1 MMMTVRLSSYA
12 ITNVYAKT
20 MHNKYKRRKTMR
32 VEVYFNLHKH
42 LFSVRLVRSGRVILH
57 TDKIHIQNPE
67 FVVRQGGR
75 QRVLREGKKNVHA
88 FVRGHATHFSD
99 IEAVVD
105 YDGSDY
111 TVEYVKKKR
120 PTLDNVGY
128 NPYKYDSFIKLIDK
142 TPVRKAKRAY
152 LMMKPTLIEPVYRP
166 YIYAEGA
173 EPC

>member
-1 MMMTVRLSSYA
+1 
-12 ITNVYAKT
+12 
-20 MHNKYKRRKTMR
+20 
-32 VEVYFNLHKH
+32 
-42 LFSVRLVRSGRVILH
+42 
-57 TDKIHIQNPE
+57 
-67 FVVRQGGR
+67 VVRQGGR

-88 FVRGHATHFSD
+88 FVRGEATYFSK
-99 IEAVVD
+99 
-105 YDGSDY
+105 YDC
-111 TVEYVKKKR
+111 

-128 NPYKYDSFIKLIDK
+128 NPYKYDSFVKLIDK

>member
-20 MHNKYKRRKTMR
+20 THNKYKRRKTMR

-42 LFSVRLVRSGRVILH
+42 LFSVRSARSGRVILH
-57 TDKIHIQNPE
+57 TDRVHIHNPE

-88 FVRGHATHFSD
+88 FVRGEATYFSK
-99 IEAVVD
+99 
-105 YDGSDY
+105 YDC
-111 TVEYVKKKR
+111 

-128 NPYKYDSFIKLIDK
+128 NPYKYDSFVKWVDE
-142 TPVRKAKRAY
+142 TPVRRAKRAY
-152 LMMKPTLIEPVYRP
+152 LSLEPRYNCPHDTVYRP

>member
-1 MMMTVRLSSYA
+1 MIPAINKPNGPTVCSLS
-12 ITNVYAKT
+12 IMAKALIIS
-20 MHNKYKRRKTMR
+20 M
-32 VEVYFNLHKH
+32 
-42 LFSVRLVRSGRVILH
+42 I
-57 TDKIHIQNPE
+57 
-67 FVVRQGGR
+67 
-75 QRVLREGKKNVHA
+75 KKNVHA
-88 FVRGHATHFSD
+88 FVRGEATYFSK
-99 IEAVVD
+99 
-105 YDGSDY
+105 YDC
-111 TVEYVKKKR
+111 